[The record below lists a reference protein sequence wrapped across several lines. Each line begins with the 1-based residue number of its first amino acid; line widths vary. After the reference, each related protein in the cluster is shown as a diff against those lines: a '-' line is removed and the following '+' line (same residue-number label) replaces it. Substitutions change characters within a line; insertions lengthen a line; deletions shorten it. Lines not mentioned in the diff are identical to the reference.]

1 MGFFDTFQI
10 VCFHRKQIRKRHT
23 RIVLEEQKTKAIHH
37 QGVFWPSR
45 RVMNFFFPKALK
57 MRGVRS
63 KTMQVR
69 ALSGPNVYE
78 VGDDLGILNIHN
90 RDIFLPFSSAFTKI
104 SSVFIQ
110 CFKLHYIQIIIINSF
125 LPNTLQFLS
134 SNRTTT
140 PNVTPLMDNIQKS
153 FLFLH
158 TFSSFYITILYITQF
173 KNVFGDLQSSLPFKN
188 MLRRVFCH

>member
-1 MGFFDTFQI
+1 
-10 VCFHRKQIRKRHT
+10 
-23 RIVLEEQKTKAIHH
+23 
-37 QGVFWPSR
+37 
-45 RVMNFFFPKALK
+45 

-90 RDIFLPFSSAFTKI
+90 WNIFLPFSSALTKT

-125 LPNTLQFLS
+125 LPITLQFLS
-134 SNRTTT
+134 SNRTTI
-140 PNVTPLMDNIQKS
+140 PNVTPLMDSI
-153 FLFLH
+153 
-158 TFSSFYITILYITQF
+158 
-173 KNVFGDLQSSLPFKN
+173 
-188 MLRRVFCH
+188 